1 MAQDKTSTPVNSQKK
16 AMDLYLA
23 AKAAEAAERDFGKT
37 YIEPLGPGEEITRPD
52 NFLYEA
58 LSNPKLNRGL
68 SNLGNAAAEVVLGKP
83 SGSDAVDMGAGMIPG
98 VGAGA
103 ILAAGGMPGALDLA
117 GIGEAKTVAKGM
129 KNLSAVTRRL
139 VKGLWGDEEL
149 DKLAG
154 IAGKYDIRPG
164 AYDAAGLLGKE
175 KEELDSYLIETMGG
189 RESLEFLEN
198 VLYPNLSET
207 ARSDE
212 YLQNVLAGI
221 YRGIDE
227 ADPATYYSNLNR
239 FMVMGSS
246 DMNNGPSGFQ
256 TARDIVK
263 GLSDDALTAEVLQ
276 PTKSGNF
283 KLSEGS
289 MLGRMLDAAEAA
301 QNRRWPHDYS
311 SLGKKAETV
320 EQAGPSEKELARM
333 AELEK
338 GIAKAEQKNVSRL
351 NPKQKKQYQADL
363 NAKKNEL
370 ANLKK
375 KYSNVEKPAEKP
387 AEEPVYVQPVE
398 KPVVQAAE
406 PVSGYATVSNPVT
419 PGEVLASGWKP
430 AEHPLPLEFDNNGMK
445 VGVSEPKTYAH
456 VSFDANDAD
465 RRNMF
470 VADSLAGEALKR
482 LYVKDRFRQGDYGR
496 AFSKSSEARHSR
508 DMVNYNDVMNAYRD
522 EIEKAVAEGRLG
534 EIMMVPK
541 YKKYS
546 TGGEI
551 TVKPVIGADG
561 KQVMTP
567 GLSIGGGPGSGYI
580 EKYRIVDEKGGPTD
594 MYDIYD
600 MFLRRKLDDVLEA
613 ANPTYR
619 RTF

>member
-1 MAQDKTSTPVNSQKK
+1 MAQDKTRTPVNSQKK

-37 YIEPLGPGEEITRPD
+37 YMEPLGPGEEISRPD

-58 LSNPKLNRGL
+58 LSNPRLNRGL
-68 SNLGNAAAEVVLGKP
+68 SNLGNAAAEVVLGRP
-83 SGSDAVDMGAGMIPG
+83 SGSDAIDLGAGMIPG

-117 GIGEAKTVAKGM
+117 GIGEAKTIAKGM
-129 KNLSAVTRRL
+129 KNLSGATKRL
-139 VKGLWGDEEL
+139 VGALWGDSEL
-149 DKLAG
+149 EKLAG

-175 KEELDSYLIETMGG
+175 KEELDNYLMTGLGAE
-189 RESLEFLEN
+189 EN
-198 VLYPNLSET
+198 VKYIEDKIYPRMPAYLKK
-207 ARSDE
+207 DE
-212 YLQNVLAGI
+212 YFQKTLDDM

-227 ADPATYYSNLNR
+227 GDPEKFNTNFAKASILMASEYDAPGSYWAVKELVKTQSPDALFEGLAKNHAR
-239 FMVMGSS
+239 SS
-246 DMNNGPSGFQ
+246 DMSGSAQ
-256 TARDIVK
+256 KYI
-263 GLSDDALTAEVLQ
+263 DALNAVE
-276 PTKSGNF
+276 
-283 KLSEGS
+283 
-289 MLGRMLDAAEAA
+289 
-301 QNRRWPHDYS
+301 NRRWPHDYS
-311 SLGKKAETV
+311 SLGKKSETV
-320 EQAGPSEKELARM
+320 AQTGPSEKELARM

-375 KYSNVEKPAEKP
+375 KYSNVEKTVEKP
-387 AEEPVYVQPVE
+387 AEEHVYVQPVE
-398 KPVVQAAE
+398 RPVLQAAE
-406 PVSGYATVSNPVT
+406 PVPEYTTVSNPVT

-430 AEHPLPLEFDNNGMK
+430 ADHPLPVEFGSNGMT
-445 VGVSEPKTYAH
+445 VRVSEPRTYDH
-456 VSFDANDAD
+456 VVFDSDGAD

-470 VADSLAGEALKR
+470 VADSLAGEALRR
-482 LYVKDRFRQGDYGR
+482 LYVKDRFRQGDYGKKF
-496 AFSKSSEARHSR
+496 AKSNEARHSR
-508 DMVNYNDVMNAYRD
+508 DMVNYPEVMNAYKD
-522 EIEKAVAEGRLG
+522 EIEKAVTEGRLG
-534 EIMMVPK
+534 EIMLVPK

-551 TVKPVIGADG
+551 TVKPVIGSDG

-567 GLSIGGGPGSGYI
+567 GIRFGSGRGSGYI
-580 EKYRIVDEKGGPTD
+580 EKYRIVDGEGKPTD
-594 MYDIYD
+594 MYDVYD
-600 MFLRRKLDDVLEA
+600 LFLRRKLDDVLES

-619 RTF
+619 RTY

>member
-1 MAQDKTSTPVNSQKK
+1 
-16 AMDLYLA
+16 
-23 AKAAEAAERDFGKT
+23 
-37 YIEPLGPGEEITRPD
+37 
-52 NFLYEA
+52 
-58 LSNPKLNRGL
+58 
-68 SNLGNAAAEVVLGKP
+68 
-83 SGSDAVDMGAGMIPG
+83 
-98 VGAGA
+98 
-103 ILAAGGMPGALDLA
+103 MP
-117 GIGEAKTVAKGM
+117 
-129 KNLSAVTRRL
+129 
-139 VKGLWGDEEL
+139 
-149 DKLAG
+149 
-154 IAGKYDIRPG
+154 
-164 AYDAAGLLGKE
+164 
-175 KEELDSYLIETMGG
+175 
-189 RESLEFLEN
+189 
-198 VLYPNLSET
+198 
-207 ARSDE
+207 
-212 YLQNVLAGI
+212 
-221 YRGIDE
+221 
-227 ADPATYYSNLNR
+227 
-239 FMVMGSS
+239 
-246 DMNNGPSGFQ
+246 Q
-256 TARDIVK
+256 T
-263 GLSDDALTAEVLQ
+263 
-276 PTKSGNF
+276 
-283 KLSEGS
+283 
-289 MLGRMLDAAEAA
+289 
-301 QNRRWPHDYS
+301 
-311 SLGKKAETV
+311 
-320 EQAGPSEKELARM
+320 GPSEKELARM

-375 KYSNVEKPAEKP
+375 KYSNMEKP

-406 PVSGYATVSNPVT
+406 PVPEYTTVSNPVT

-430 AEHPLPLEFDNNGMK
+430 AEHPLPLEFENNGMK
-445 VGVSEPKTYAH
+445 VGVSEPRTYAH

-508 DMVNYNDVMNAYRD
+508 DMLNYNDVMNAYRD

-541 YKKYS
+541 YKKFS

-567 GLSIGGGPGSGYI
+567 GLSLGGGRGSGYI
-580 EKYRIVDEKGGPTD
+580 EKYRIVDGEGKPTD

-600 MFLRRKLDDVLEA
+600 LFLRRKLDDVLES